1 MSRAARGKPT
11 PLRAALFLVAA
22 GILAA
27 GCTAIP
33 TSGGVHAAGA
43 QKNENEPPSRVVV
56 QPQGPV
62 EGASPTDIVDGFRFA
77 SADFADISISRS
89 FLVDPTWQPDQGVR
103 VIAEQSGPATF
114 TPQGDHATVRYVDNW
129 IGTIAG
135 DGTYQPTSGNQT
147 VDYTYELVKD
157 TKTKGQWRIL
167 NPPPFL
173 TLPQSWINANFNSG
187 YLYFLSP
194 RNDQVLVPIRVF
206 LPITG
211 TDAARE
217 LVLQLLAG
225 PPKWLQDA
233 GVTSAIPSGVQLQ
246 SVTQSRSDGV
256 VTVNLSPEIASLSA
270 SDRDA
275 ASAQL
280 VYTLQGYGGGQFKIE
295 AAGQPVEN
303 SHHVALQSTKTWSA
317 YNTDALDAGPFYF
330 IGGDHR
336 TRNANGEPI
345 PGDAGSGAVKFL
357 SVAVAPKAANNPG
370 PDLIAGVDSDG
381 STQHLYVGAMAQPKR
396 VDFGAAFTTPS
407 WDMFGNVWTVRTET
421 PGGPQEVRVS
431 PVTQA
436 GTTKFMTVSDPELA
450 ASQLIE
456 TLRVSRDGTRVAV
469 IAKSAA
475 AGPQLLVGHV
485 VKTQGGESISGFYPV
500 APSLVP
506 VADGVVWASSTK
518 LEVLATASGASSP
531 SIWSV
536 DVDGWNAQQVPTP
549 AVDIVSIAQAPDQP
563 LVIGT
568 KSGQIEVSVND
579 AWQVVATG
587 SMPSYPG

>member
-1 MSRAARGKPT
+1 LSAAIS
-11 PLRAALFLVAA
+11 LLAA

-43 QKNENEPPSRVVV
+43 QKNGNEPQSRVVF

-62 EGASPTDIVDGFRFA
+62 EGESPTDIVDGFRFA

-103 VIAEQSGPATF
+103 VIDEQSGPATF
-114 TPQGDHATVRYVDNW
+114 TPQGDHATVRYVDHW
-129 IGTIAG
+129 IGTIG
-135 DGTYQPTSGNQT
+135 VDGTYQPVAGNQT
-147 VDYTYELVKD
+147 VDYTYELEKD
-157 TKTKGQWRIL
+157 PKAKGEWRIV
-167 NPPPFL
+167 NPPPYL
-173 TLPQSWINANFNSG
+173 ILPPSRINSTFNAG

-194 RNDQVLVPIRVF
+194 RNDQVLVPVRVF

-217 LVLQLLAG
+217 LVLQLLSG
-225 PPKWLQDA
+225 PPQWLKDA
-233 GVTSAIPSGVQLQ
+233 GVTSAIPSGTQLQ
-246 SVTQSRSDGV
+246 NVTQSQEGGV
-256 VTVNLSPEIASLSA
+256 VTVNLSPEIASLSPA
-270 SDRDA
+270 DRDA

-280 VYTLQGYGGGQFKIE
+280 VYTLQGYGGGDFKIQ

-303 SHHVALQSTKTWSA
+303 SHHVALQTTKTWSA
-317 YNTDALDAGPFYF
+317 YDTDSVDAGSFYF
-330 IGGDHR
+330 IGQDQR
-336 TRNANGEPI
+336 TRSANGQPI
-345 PGDAGSGAVKFL
+345 PGDAGSGAVKL
-357 SVAVAPKAANNPG
+357 LAAAVAPKAANTPG

-381 STQHLYVGAMAQPKR
+381 STQHLYVGTMAQPKR
-396 VDFGAAFTTPS
+396 VDFGASFTTPS

-421 PGGPQEVRVS
+421 PGGAQEVRVS

-436 GTTKFMTVSDPELA
+436 GTTKFMTVGDKELA

-475 AGPQLLVGHV
+475 AGPQLLIGHI
-485 VKTQGGESISGFYPV
+485 VKSAQGESIEGFYPV

-506 VADGVVWASSTK
+506 VPDGVAWASSTK
-518 LEVLATASGASSP
+518 LQVLATASGATSP
-531 SIWSV
+531 SIWTV
-536 DVDGWNAQQVPTP
+536 DVDGWSEQQIPSP
-549 AVDIVSIAQAPDQP
+549 AVDVVSIAKAPGHP
-563 LVIGT
+563 LIIGT
-568 KSGQIEVSVND
+568 KSGQIEMSVDD
-579 AWQVVATG
+579 AWQVVSSGT
-587 SMPSYPG
+587 MPLYPG

>member
-1 MSRAARGKPT
+1 MSFARLT
-11 PLRAALFLVAA
+11 PFRGAISLLAA

-33 TSGGVHAAGA
+33 TTGGVHAAGA
-43 QKNENEPPSRVVV
+43 QKNENEPPSRVVF

-62 EGASPTDIVDGFRFA
+62 EGASATDIVDGFRFA

-89 FLVDPTWQPDQGVR
+89 FLVDPTWQPDEGVR
-103 VIAEQSGPATF
+103 VIDEQSGPATF
-114 TPQGDHATVRYVDNW
+114 TPQGDHATVRYVDRW
-129 IGTIAG
+129 IGTIAV
-135 DGTYQPTSGNQT
+135 DGTYQPTTGNQT
-147 VDYTYELVKD
+147 VDYTYELIKD
-157 TKTKGQWRIL
+157 AKSKGQWRIV
-167 NPPPFL
+167 NPPPYL
-173 TLPQSWINANFNSG
+173 ILPKSRINANFNAG

-194 RNDQVLVPIRVF
+194 RNDQVFVPIRVF

-217 LVLQLLAG
+217 LVLQLLSG

-233 GVTSAIPSGVQLQ
+233 GVTSAIPGGTQLQ
-246 SVTQSRSDGV
+246 SVTQSPDGV
-256 VTVNLSPEIASLSA
+256 VTVDLSPEIASLSPA
-270 SDRDA
+270 DRDA

-280 VYTLQGYGGGQFKIE
+280 VYTLQGYGRGDFKIE
-295 AAGQPVEN
+295 AAGQPVDN
-303 SHHVALQSTKTWSA
+303 SHHASLQSTKTWSA
-317 YNTDALDAGPFYF
+317 YDTDSLDAGSFYF
-330 IGGDHR
+330 IGDGHR
-336 TRNANGEPI
+336 TRSASGQPI
-345 PGDAGSGAVKFL
+345 QGDAGSGAVKFL
-357 SVAVAPKAANNPG
+357 SAAVAPKAANSPG
-370 PDLIAGVDSDG
+370 PDLIAGIDSDG
-381 STQHLYVGAMAQPKR
+381 STQHLYVGTMAQPKR
-396 VDFGAAFTTPS
+396 VDFGASFTTPS
-407 WDMFGNVWTVRTET
+407 WDMFGNVWTVRAET
-421 PGGPQEVRVS
+421 PQSPQEVRVS

-436 GTTKFMTVSDPELA
+436 GTTKFMTVNNQELA

-485 VKTQGGESISGFYPV
+485 VKTANGESIVGFYPV

-506 VADGVVWASSTK
+506 VPDGVVWASSTK
-518 LEVLATASGASSP
+518 LEVLATASGATSP

-536 DVDGWNAQQVPTP
+536 DVDGWSQEQVLAPP
-549 AVDIVSIAQAPDQP
+549 VDIVSIAKAPGQP

-568 KSGQIEVSVND
+568 KSGQIEISLND

-587 SMPSYPG
+587 TTPLYPG